1 MWQKTSNVD
10 YPNGDKIMKNEIQMK
25 NITFQYGEVEI
36 FNDLS
41 LTIKKGEHIAIV
53 GANGSGKTTLT
64 RILSGMLIPQS
75 GTIQVDGLMFDS
87 ETQEQIPAIRKKMSV
102 VLQNPEDQFV
112 GSTVQED
119 IAFGLENLCVPTE
132 EMPAIIADVAKTTK
146 IEAFLTKEPH
156 QLSGGQKQRVAIA
169 SSLAL
174 KTEYMIFDESTSQL
188 DPQGKKEVLEAIEM
202 LAETQQKTIIMITHD
217 LMEIMRAQRVI
228 VLSKGQIV
236 ADTTPEKLF
245 TSSID
250 LSAYHLLL
258 PKPLLYSQ
266 KLKEKKLIKKTCL
279 NIEELVVELCK

>member
-1 MWQKTSNVD
+1 
-10 YPNGDKIMKNEIQMK
+10 MKNEIQMK
-25 NITFQYGEVEI
+25 NITFQYGETEI

-75 GTIQVDGLMFDS
+75 GTVQVDGLMFDS
-87 ETQEQIPAIRKKMSV
+87 ETQEQIPTIRKKMSV

-132 EMPAIIADVAKTTK
+132 EMPAIIADVAKITK

>member
-1 MWQKTSNVD
+1 MWQKISDVD
-10 YPNGDKIMKNEIQMK
+10 YSNGDKIMKNEIQMK
-25 NITFQYGEVEI
+25 NIMFQYGETEI

-64 RILSGMLIPQS
+64 RILSGMLIPQA

-132 EMPAIIADVAKTTK
+132 EMPAIIANVAKTTK

>member
-1 MWQKTSNVD
+1 MWQKISDVG
-10 YPNGDKIMKNEIQMK
+10 YSNGDKIMKNEIQMK
-25 NITFQYGEVEI
+25 NITFQYGETEI

-75 GTIQVDGLMFDS
+75 GTVQVDGLMFDS
-87 ETQEQIPAIRKKMSV
+87 ETQEQIPTIRKKMSV

-132 EMPAIIADVAKTTK
+132 EMPAIIADVAKITK